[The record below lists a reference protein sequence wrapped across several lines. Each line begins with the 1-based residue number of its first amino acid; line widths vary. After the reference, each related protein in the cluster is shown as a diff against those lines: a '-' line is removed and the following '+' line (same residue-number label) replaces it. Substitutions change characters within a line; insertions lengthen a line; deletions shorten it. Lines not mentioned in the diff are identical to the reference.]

1 VIKLLRQQ
9 GLISEKRVQLLLS
22 WQHTGSSSLAGS
34 ARGRGPAGRTGFG
47 VRGETRLGPTDRE
60 AIEAVARYMVR
71 CPTSLARLVW
81 HDQAPRVLYREHDTG
96 VAEEIDA
103 CDFVARVLTHVPDP
117 RRHVVHYYGAYSNV
131 SRGKRRK
138 SAALLQSAAEEP
150 EDLTPDQRERRRSW
164 AEMIRRVYE
173 IDPLVC
179 PECGGEMRV
188 VAFITDP
195 PVIKKILDHL
205 ARPPRATRAPPEL
218 APTAA

>member
-1 VIKLLRQQ
+1 VR
-9 GLISEKRVQLLLS
+9 EK
-22 WQHTGSSSLAGS
+22 HALARPS
-34 ARGRGPAGRTGFG
+34 
-47 VRGETRLGPTDRE
+47 E
-60 AIEAVARYMVR
+60 AIGTVARYMVR
-71 CPTSLARLVW
+71 CPISLARLVW
-81 HDQAPRVLYREHDTG
+81 RDQAPKVLYREHDAG
-96 VAEEIDA
+96 VAEKIDA

-150 EDLTPDQRERRRSW
+150 ENLTPAQRNGGGR

-205 ARPPRATRAPPEL
+205 ARRARATRAPPSP
-218 APTAA
+218 APAAA